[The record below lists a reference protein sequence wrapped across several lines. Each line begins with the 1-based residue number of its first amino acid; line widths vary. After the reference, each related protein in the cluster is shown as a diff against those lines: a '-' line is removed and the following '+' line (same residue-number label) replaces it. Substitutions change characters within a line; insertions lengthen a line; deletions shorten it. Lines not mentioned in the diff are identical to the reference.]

1 MTKEKYRRRAEE
13 LAVVCSDNT
22 EELLGEYNEV
32 LNSLSDDSMTEM
44 YLLGQKEV
52 NPEELIRPMQA
63 GRDGRICIHVIR
75 LEDMSVYPEGQ
86 ETTLYDPALYVDW
99 GLLEQMRRFPEEMAI
114 FPNHVQADNGQI
126 V

>member
-1 MTKEKYRRRAEE
+1 M
-13 LAVVCSDNT
+13 AVVCSDNT

-86 ETTLYDPALYVDW
+86 ETTRKGQILRSTSNTAPLTCGACNTQPE
-99 GLLEQMRRFPEEMAI
+99 GLLTTA
-114 FPNHVQADNGQI
+114 
-126 V
+126 